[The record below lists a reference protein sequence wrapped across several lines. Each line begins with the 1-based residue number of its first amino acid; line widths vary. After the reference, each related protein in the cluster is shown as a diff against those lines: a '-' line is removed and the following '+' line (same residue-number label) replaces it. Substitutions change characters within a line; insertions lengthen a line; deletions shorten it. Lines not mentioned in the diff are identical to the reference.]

1 MRTTWNVDDEIVEE
15 VKKYAKARSL
25 PAGEAASQLIRRGLR
40 ARLGIRFE
48 KGVPVFDVPADSP
61 VVTLEYAQHL
71 IDEL

>member
-15 VKKYAKARSL
+15 VKQYARARSL
-25 PAGEAASQLIRRGLR
+25 PAGEAASQLIRRGLN

-48 KGVPVFDVPADSP
+48 HGIPVFDVPGNSP
-61 VVTLEYAQHL
+61 IVTGEHAQRL